1 MSHSAGRKRAFAI
14 ISFTLLALASLS
26 LVGCALFTP
35 PVPQVQAIDPT
46 ATSTPT
52 KTPTPTWPPAWTV
65 TPTFTP
71 WPPTA
76 TPTPTYT
83 PIPTTTAAGPC
94 CGGVAPSQP
103 QPGREG
109 PLTVDFASGGVWCG
123 GGGYYADF
131 IVSASGGGGNYT
143 YYRDCTEIGGPTNE
157 SVEYRLEW
165 RDCGGAPGTFFVK
178 SADGQEAGKLFW
190 VDPPSCCGESN

>member
-1 MSHSAGRKRAFAI
+1 MSHSAGKKRAFSQLFVG

-26 LVGCALFTP
+26 LAGCALFTP
-35 PVPQVQAIDPT
+35 PVPQVQVVDPT

-83 PIPTTTAAGPC
+83 PIPTSTARPC
-94 CGGVAPSQP
+94 CDGGPSGP
-103 QPGREG
+103 SEPSREG
-109 PLTVDFASGGVWCG
+109 PLSVDFQMGGVWCG
-123 GGGYYADF
+123 GSGYYADF
-131 IVSASGGGGNYT
+131 TVSASGGGGNYT
-143 YYRDCTEIGGPTNE
+143 YFRDCFEIGGPTNE
-157 SVEYRLEW
+157 SIESGEW
-165 RDCGGAPGTFFVK
+165 SRSDRGA
-178 SADGQEAGKLFW
+178 
-190 VDPPSCCGESN
+190 